1 MQSNISKLSESL
13 GRNST
18 PAPWFPCGG
27 GGCALEARSESRHP
41 PSRGRQHRPHQPQPG
56 RPACPV
62 GAPSLP
68 ALQAAPARPG
78 RVLTGREPRDPGN
91 LAGDFSS
98 EHCKVL
104 LVAFEVGRHGSLEM
118 VGWSRGLARRE
129 LTKGAGPQRRDPG
142 KKPPQHSGDR
152 GHLPAQSLPG
162 CSSQSLSPGN

>member
-1 MQSNISKLSESL
+1 M
-13 GRNST
+13 
-18 PAPWFPCGG
+18 GG
-27 GGCALEARSESRHP
+27 GGLWALEARSESRHPP
-41 PSRGRQHRPHQPQPG
+41 PSRGRQHRPHQPPPG

-104 LVAFEVGRHGSLEM
+104 LVAFEVGRHGSSEM

-162 CSSQSLSPGN
+162 CSSQSLSPGNWGGCVFSFPLSRREWN